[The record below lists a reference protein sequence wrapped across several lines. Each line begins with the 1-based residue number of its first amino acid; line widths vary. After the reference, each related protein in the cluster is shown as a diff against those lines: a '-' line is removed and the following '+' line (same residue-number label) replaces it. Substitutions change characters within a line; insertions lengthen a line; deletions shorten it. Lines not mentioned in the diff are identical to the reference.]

1 MDAVLDVAWPRTGPD
16 GAPVAGGGYG
26 AAAWSDIR
34 FLEAPWCDGCGA
46 AFAHDRGA
54 GVRCPACE
62 TRPPAFDR
70 LRAACAY
77 GEASRELIL
86 QFKHGDR
93 LEHAGLFVRWL
104 SRAGR
109 DLIAD
114 ADCVAPVPLHP
125 ARLLKRRY
133 NQAAELA
140 RPLARRAGLVYLPE
154 ALVRTR
160 QGGQA
165 GRSASGR
172 RREAAGAFA
181 VPDARRRQVEGRRVL
196 LVDDVVTTGATA
208 DACARVLKRAG
219 ATGVD
224 VVVVA
229 RAPNP
234 RDITI

>member
-1 MDAVLDVAWPRTGPD
+1 MAWPRTALD
-16 GAPVAGGGYG
+16 GAPAAGSGYA

-46 AFAHDRGA
+46 AFDHDRGV

-62 TRPPAFDR
+62 ARPPRFDR

-77 GEASRELIL
+77 GDASRELIL

-104 SRAGR
+104 SRVGR
-109 DLIAD
+109 ELIAES
-114 ADCVAPVPLHP
+114 DCIAPVPLHP
-125 ARLLKRRY
+125 SRLLKRRY

-140 RPLARRAGLVYLPE
+140 RPLARRSGLAYLPD

-181 VPDARRRQVEGRRVL
+181 VPDGRRRQVEGRRVL

-208 DACARVLKRAG
+208 DACAGALKRAG
-219 ATGVD
+219 AKAVD

-234 RDITI
+234 RDVTI